1 MTDSHEGAFKVTALL
16 MHRCEKI
23 KHRSNNKTRECP
35 TYQDK
40 GPMHIWSDPHWFS
53 ADVYWISAE
62 TPEGQS
68 RTYPSPLRM
77 KARNEDSS
85 KGTQPP
91 PTPTT
96 TYPGKP
102 AASMTLARVT
112 SLDHTSYC
120 HLRRPRTPQSTLPVC
135 SPTRM
140 FRSTS
145 VASATDLEHRYR
157 GHRAEGCRA
166 ATPMGRHGCTTR
178 PRALENMLRASG
190 V

>member
-1 MTDSHEGAFKVTALL
+1 MTDSHEGAFKVTVLP

-23 KHRSNNKTRECP
+23 KHRSNNKARECP

-40 GPMHIWSDPHWFS
+40 GPMHIWSNPHWFS
-53 ADVYWISAE
+53 ADVYWISAGS
-62 TPEGQS
+62 PEGQS
-68 RTYPSPLRM
+68 R
-77 KARNEDSS
+77 NENSS

-145 VASATDLEHRYR
+145 VASATDL
-157 GHRAEGCRA
+157 
-166 ATPMGRHGCTTR
+166 
-178 PRALENMLRASG
+178 
-190 V
+190 